1 MSNLKKIT
9 EVPVVENVENI
20 NLIAN
25 SNGTAVQVAANQI
38 GAQADWNETD
48 ESSPAFIMNK
58 PTSLGGGV
66 VMYGIYRGIYDVN
79 GNSVTWEEFAEAF
92 HNGVVRY
99 SYDVPPVEN
108 CMQCGTIIGYT
119 TYGTEKRLYG
129 IMENSIKIEA
139 SLEF

>member
-25 SNGTAVQVAANQI
+25 SNGAAVQVAANQI

-58 PTSLGGGV
+58 PTSLGGGGVEV
-66 VMYGIYRGIYDVN
+66 VTYVISEPSIMDPDYNVITAATLIQKFNAGATIRCLDRFNKNI
-79 GNSVTWEEFAEAF
+79 
-92 HNGVVRY
+92 
-99 SYDVPPVEN
+99 
-108 CMQCGTIIGYT
+108 CGTVVGYRPYNDKT
-119 TYGTEKRLYG
+119 MVTAVIDSGVHNY
-129 IMENSIKIEA
+129 IVD
-139 SLEF
+139 

>member
-25 SNGTAVQVAANQI
+25 SNGAAVQVAANQI

-58 PTSLGGGV
+58 PTSLGGSV
-66 VMYGIYRGIYDVN
+66 VMYGIYNGIYDIN

-99 SYDVPPVEN
+99 SYDVPPVEKGEK
-108 CMQCGTIIGYT
+108 CGTIIGYT

-129 IMENSIKIEA
+129 IMGDSLRVET